1 MPNIKQRYIK
11 PGRDFNYSEGVKVL
25 ADTAVYADQIVYVTS
40 SSGPFLKVATADA
53 DGGLTATGRL
63 MIAKHDIAAGS
74 YGIVLPWKLVT
85 TVATTGQTVGDPI
98 YLADAPGTAV
108 GSNLVRACPTGDA
121 VAIVDGRITVV
132 GAAGTGA
139 ILVNAS
145 APEERV
151 QGGET
156 SHGSALISGS
166 PTEQFVLALG
176 NDGATRT
183 FSVAY
188 PIIVTDVMAV
198 CHGTTDIT
206 SVKVYNGAVTGTDYI
221 ALISTNITATDGV
234 GRAETMR
241 DGTVAVAAEGTISI
255 VRDGGQSTDRIIITA
270 IRG

>member
-1 MPNIKQRYIK
+1 MANVKQRYIK

-40 SSGPFLKVATADA
+40 SSGPFLKVAAADA

-63 MIAKHDIAAGS
+63 MIAKHNIAAGS

-108 GSNLVRACPTGDA
+108 GS
-121 VAIVDGRITVV
+121 
-132 GAAGTGA
+132 AGTGA

-183 FSVAY
+183 ISVEY
-188 PIIVTDVMAV
+188 PIIITDVMAV
-198 CHGTTDIT
+198 CHGATNIT
-206 SVKVYNGAVTGTDYI
+206 EVAVYNGAVTGSDYI
-221 ALISTNITATDGV
+221 AHIATDITATDGV
-234 GRAETMR
+234 GRAETMS
-241 DGTVAVAAEGTISI
+241 DGKVAVAAEGTISI
-255 VRDGGQSTDRIIITA
+255 VRTGGQSTDRIIITA